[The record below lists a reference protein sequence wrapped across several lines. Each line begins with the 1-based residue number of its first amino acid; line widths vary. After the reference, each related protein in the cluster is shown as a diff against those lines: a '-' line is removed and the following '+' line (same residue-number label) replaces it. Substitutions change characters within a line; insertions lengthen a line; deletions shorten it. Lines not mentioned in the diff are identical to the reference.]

1 MPNEKIV
8 TPIEKGSEYRSMAK
22 RKNVDTYSNR
32 GQDNA
37 SYGGGN
43 GGGGDMLEPRVA
55 RLESDVSYIRR
66 DIDELK
72 GDFKLVNQNM
82 IIALERLESIKESL
96 TKKPSTDT
104 VDKKISDAKLAIL
117 LGVPGIIALGTAI
130 YKAVQHFF

>member
-1 MPNEKIV
+1 
-8 TPIEKGSEYRSMAK
+8 
-22 RKNVDTYSNR
+22 
-32 GQDNA
+32 
-37 SYGGGN
+37 
-43 GGGGDMLEPRVA
+43 MLEPRVA

-72 GDFKLVNQNM
+72 SDFKLVNQNM
-82 IIALERLESIKESL
+82 IVALERLESIKESL

-130 YKAVQHFF
+130 YKAVQHYF

>member
-1 MPNEKIV
+1 MMSREHIRLAYSKPPESV
-8 TPIEKGSEYRSMAK
+8 TIQSDYTDPYYEH
-22 RKNVDTYSNR
+22 
-32 GQDNA
+32 
-37 SYGGGN
+37 GGGN